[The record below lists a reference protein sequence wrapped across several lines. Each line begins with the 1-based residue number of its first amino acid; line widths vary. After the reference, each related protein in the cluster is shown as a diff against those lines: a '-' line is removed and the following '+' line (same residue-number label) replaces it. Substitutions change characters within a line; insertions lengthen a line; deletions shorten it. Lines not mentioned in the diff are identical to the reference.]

1 MNIFFCQVPEA
12 AQRGFNTASLL
23 IIATGRLGLL
33 AIFAVRGARQARGFP
48 VQVRTAMVEG
58 CVEVDRTALH
68 GGKPGNLL
76 EDILAARS
84 EAKLRGDLMTLKVRG

>member
-1 MNIFFCQVPEA
+1 M
-12 AQRGFNTASLL
+12 
-23 IIATGRLGLL
+23 

-84 EAKLRGDLMTLKVRG
+84 EAKLRGRFNDLKGHRLNLGGNNDLEGQRLNLRGDIMALKVRG